1 MLSSNEQGLDIE
13 EGELEAEGLQSG
25 EEDGRDLVFDVAGV
39 ETDLAHHLHALGR
52 NVGTRSE
59 MKSRVEQVT
68 VLPVGWSRGREGRV

>member
-1 MLSSNEQGLDIE
+1 
-13 EGELEAEGLQSG
+13 
-25 EEDGRDLVFDVAGV
+25 VFDVAGI
-39 ETDLAHHLHALGR
+39 ETGIAHHLHALGR